1 LLTNSSDQSI
11 DSQLVAIDIFLKLDG
26 AAGESKDK
34 VHSKKIDVLSW
45 SWGMANSGSA
55 HVGGGGG
62 SGKVNVQDVSLC
74 KYIDSSSPKLMLA
87 AIPFA
92 WDVAANSK
100 E

>member
-1 LLTNSSDQSI
+1 
-11 DSQLVAIDIFLKLDG
+11 
-26 AAGESKDK
+26 
-34 VHSKKIDVLSW
+34 
-45 SWGMANSGSA
+45 
-55 HVGGGGG
+55 
-62 SGKVNVQDVSLC
+62 VQDVSLC

>member
-1 LLTNSSDQSI
+1 M
-11 DSQLVAIDIFLKLDG
+11 AIGIFLKLDG
-26 AAGESKDK
+26 VVGESKDN

-55 HVGGGGG
+55 HVGGGAG
-62 SGKVNVQDVSLC
+62 SGKVNVQDVSHC
-74 KYIDSSSPKLMLA
+74 KYIDSSSPKLMPA
-87 AIPFA
+87 AITFA